1 MERTWINNGRY
12 GFDYMIRIKG
22 DYSNTNSVSL
32 LVLSE
37 PSVRFQAD
45 GFVDIEWQNE
55 TEGTLYF
62 YDINVCELYFS
73 GQVLPK
79 IDPFSINITIE
90 KGCFEYLNDSTTYT
104 SVRYKLSANP
114 IRMCCDSNEREED
127 HEFVYF
133 YDTDREI
140 KPLLPKNQ
148 VITQRINY
156 RNQKRSQS
164 KRDLFDGEWLNK
176 YIWKK

>member
-45 GFVDIEWQNE
+45 GFVDIEWKNE

-62 YDINVCELYFS
+62 YDINVKFT
-73 GQVLPK
+73 GQVVPK
-79 IDPFSINITIE
+79 VESFSINITIE

-114 IRMCCDSNEREED
+114 IRMCCDSNERDENPD
-127 HEFVYF
+127 YVYF
-133 YDTDREI
+133 YDTDR
-140 KPLLPKNQ
+140 PLLPKNQ
-148 VITQRINY
+148 VITPPPINY

-176 YIWKK
+176 YIWEKNK